1 MVFDGHCVATAI
13 CMAGL
18 SAPDSIGGVRL
29 LPLLDDPA
37 LDVRRSLSIMNFWKP
52 ESTHSLGVVTRKRK
66 YFYWYSQ
73 KKNML
78 ATEDLFDMEGVSFE
92 STNAA
97 FDGKNLDA
105 LNEVRQLCESHS
117 YEINAKAI
125 NSHYRKFKDV
135 FDRQQ
140 PWKANKKVPS
150 RK

>member
-1 MVFDGHCVATAI
+1 
-13 CMAGL
+13 
-18 SAPDSIGGVRL
+18 
-29 LPLLDDPA
+29 
-37 LDVRRSLSIMNFWKP
+37 
-52 ESTHSLGVVTRKRK
+52 
-66 YFYWYSQ
+66 
-73 KKNML
+73 ML